1 MFSLGSCVPFQRIEA
16 TRAGNAHGISV
27 GHLLPHPKAGRASSP
42 GSDVPYYGLCGS
54 TAGRIFHQGEFCAT
68 LPHVRRST
76 RRCRAHPVG
85 RGTEVSIE
93 IYRLE
98 TSDWSLEVIDE
109 TGASTVWSSL
119 FPTDQAALDEVLK
132 TIREEGIRTFLGGG
146 GTHNTP

>member
-1 MFSLGSCVPFQRIEA
+1 MSD
-16 TRAGNAHGISV
+16 
-27 GHLLPHPKAGRASSP
+27 PKLIRS
-42 GSDVPYYGLCGS
+42 GLS
-54 TAGRIFHQGEFCAT
+54 RT
-68 LPHVRRST
+68 VRDDE
-76 RRCRAHPVG
+76 
-85 RGTEVSIE
+85 TEVSIE